1 MTMKKFT
8 PAEANNTLPLA
19 KEIVKDIL
27 NKAKEC
33 RISPDS
39 CRNVQEEILSLIK
52 ELEDIGCTYKDWNFD
67 VGLVDFPASDL
78 NGKDILLCWRSD
90 EEIVSWYHGL
100 ENGYSGRKPIP
111 SEWLE
116 ELSSQKKN

>member
-1 MTMKKFT
+1 MRMKKFT
-8 PAEANNTLPLA
+8 PAEANKTLPLV

-27 NKAKEC
+27 GKAKEC
-33 RISPDS
+33 RVSPDS
-39 CRNVQEEILSLIK
+39 CRDVQGEILLLIE
-52 ELEDIGCTYKDWNFD
+52 ELEDIGCAYKDWNFD
-67 VGLVDFPASDL
+67 VGLVDFPSSDL

-90 EEIVSWYHGL
+90 EEIVSWYHDL
-100 ENGYSGRKPIP
+100 EHGYSGRKPIP